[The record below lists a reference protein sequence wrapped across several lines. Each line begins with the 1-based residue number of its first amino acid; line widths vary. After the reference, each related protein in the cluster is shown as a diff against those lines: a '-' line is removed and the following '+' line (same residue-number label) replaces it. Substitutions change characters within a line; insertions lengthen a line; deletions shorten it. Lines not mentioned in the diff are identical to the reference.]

1 MARPISYD
9 PEAALDRA
17 VDLFWT
23 RGYQALSVDDIV
35 RETGINRHSLY
46 SRYGN
51 KYGLLQA
58 ALDRYCEN
66 TLAHLRAAVTVPGT
80 PRQRL
85 EALYR
90 LRLPDV
96 ADAFWSRML
105 QHGCFG
111 IRVVSELREERPEL
125 AQLGTVFSQALEGLL
140 TPIVREGQE
149 RGEFRSDLP
158 PQTLASVLAVGFMAP
173 LILPADEARNRAF
186 LAILG

>member
-9 PEAALDRA
+9 PDAALERA

-58 ALDRYCEN
+58 ALDRYCES
-66 TLAHLRAAVTVPGT
+66 TLAHLRAAVSVPGT
-80 PRQRL
+80 PRQRI
-85 EALYR
+85 ENLYR

-111 IRVVSELREERPEL
+111 IRVVSELRESHPEL
-125 AQLGTVFSQALEGLL
+125 AQLGQVFSRAIEGLL
-140 TPIVREGQE
+140 TPIVLDGQE
-149 RGEFRSDLP
+149 QGDFRKDVPAAS
-158 PQTLASVLAVGFMAP
+158 LASVLAVGFMAP